1 MGMATPPHIV
11 GTHHVAL
18 TVSDLDRSVHFYTT
32 VLGFKARR
40 GRQRPIVGL
49 SNGVYILSLHP
60 LRRTLSAEESTFDES
75 RVGLDHLAFA
85 LGSAEE
91 VRQAVDHLNSH
102 GVPNSGFKEGRHPGA
117 VLVTFRDPDNI
128 QLEYYYWPPE
138 TEREFH
144 KLVSSQD

>member
-1 MGMATPPHIV
+1 MAPLPKIV
-11 GTHHVAL
+11 GAHHVAL
-18 TVSDLDRSVHFYTT
+18 TVSDLERAVHFYTT

-60 LRRTLSAEESTFDES
+60 LRRPLSAEESTCDES
-75 RVGLDHLAFA
+75 RVELDHLAFA

-91 VRQAVDHLNSH
+91 VRQVVDHLNSH

-117 VLVTFRDPDNI
+117 VLVTFREPDNI
-128 QLEYYYWPPE
+128 QLEYYYCLPE

-144 KLVSSQD
+144 TLAGSQD